1 MARDEVANAV
11 KVVAI
16 RSARPSRN
24 LFDAFRS
31 AKERLAHFRGAKGD
45 HRFVF
50 RHSRRNGFYSE
61 DLLPCPPHRANLELM
76 KQCCLS

>member
-1 MARDEVANAV
+1 MARDEVANAA

-16 RSARPSRN
+16 RSAAT
-24 LFDAFRS
+24 FFMVAFRS
-31 AKERLAHFRGAKGD
+31 AKERPAHFRGAKGD

-61 DLLPCPPHRANLELM
+61 DLLPCPPHRADLELM
-76 KQCCLS
+76 KQCRLS